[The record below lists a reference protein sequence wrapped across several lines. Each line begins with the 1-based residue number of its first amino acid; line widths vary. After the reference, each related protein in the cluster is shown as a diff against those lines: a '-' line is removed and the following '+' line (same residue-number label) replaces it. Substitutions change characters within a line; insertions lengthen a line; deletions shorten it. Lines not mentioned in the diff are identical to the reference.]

1 MAAMPLRDEE
11 IEYPT
16 SDGRP
21 MAESNLHRKV
31 MADLI
36 AALEQRYLD
45 EPLVWAGGNFLL
57 YFEQGNPRASV
68 SPDVVLV
75 RGVKKWDRPLYK
87 LWEEGRPPDFV
98 IEVTSNSTR
107 HEDLTTKKNLYER
120 LGVSEYFL
128 FDPTG
133 DYLNPQLQGYRL
145 EKGRYIRLAQEPDYS
160 LLSWTTGLR
169 LVPENL
175 NLRLIDAHTGEKL
188 LWITE
193 EAAERRT
200 AERKAEEE
208 AAERRAAER
217 RAEEEAAER
226 RVAERRAEEEA
237 AERRIAERRAEE
249 EAAERRA
256 AERRAEE
263 ETRKRRLL
271 EEELANLRAELERK
285 RT

>member
-1 MAAMPLRDEE
+1 MAAMPLRDEHSEE

-36 AALEQRYLD
+36 AALERHFLD
-45 EPLVWAGGNFLL
+45 DPLAWAGGNFLL
-57 YFEQGNPRASV
+57 YFEKGNPRASV

-75 RGVKKWDRPLYK
+75 RGIEKWDRPLYK

-107 HEDLTTKKNLYER
+107 REDLSKKKDLYER

-133 DYLNPQLQGYRL
+133 DYLNPRLQGYRL
-145 EKGRYIRLAQEPDYS
+145 EQGRFIRLAQEPDGA
-160 LLSWTTGLR
+160 LSSRITDLR
-169 LVPENL
+169 LRPEGL
-175 NLRLIDAHTGEKL
+175 NLRLTDSRTGEKL
-188 LWITE
+188 LWIAE
-193 EAAERRT
+193 EGDARQAAQREARQEAAERQAAERRALE

-208 AAERRAAER
+208 AAARVAAER
-217 RAEEEAAER
+217 KAEDAAAARSRLER
-226 RVAERRAEEEA
+226 
-237 AERRIAERRAEE
+237 
-249 EAAERRA
+249 
-256 AERRAEE
+256 
-263 ETRKRRLL
+263 
-271 EEELANLRAELERK
+271 ELADLRAELGRA
-285 RT
+285 RTEG

>member
-36 AALEQRYLD
+36 AALERHFLD
-45 EPLVWAGGNFLL
+45 DPLAWAGGNFLL
-57 YFEQGNPRASV
+57 YYEKGNPRASV

-75 RGVKKWDRPLYK
+75 RGIEKWDRPLYK

-107 HEDLTTKKNLYER
+107 REDLSRKKDLYER

-133 DYLNPQLQGYRL
+133 DYLNPRLQGYRL
-145 EKGRYIRLAQEPDYS
+145 EQGRYIRLAQEPDGS
-160 LLSWTTGLR
+160 LLSRITDLR
-169 LVPENL
+169 LRPEGL
-175 NLRLIDAHTGEKL
+175 NLRLIDAPTGEKL
-188 LWITE
+188 LWIAE
-193 EAAERRT
+193 EAAERRHLQ
-200 AERKAEEE
+200 K
-208 AAERRAAER
+208 
-217 RAEEEAAER
+217 
-226 RVAERRAEEEA
+226 
-237 AERRIAERRAEE
+237 
-249 EAAERRA
+249 
-256 AERRAEE
+256 
-263 ETRKRRLL
+263 
-271 EEELANLRAELERK
+271 ELANLRAELERQ
-285 RT
+285 RTDG

>member
-45 EPLVWAGGNFLL
+45 DPRAWAGGNFLL
-57 YFEQGNPRASV
+57 YFEKGNPRASV

-75 RGVKKWDRPLYK
+75 RGIEKWDRPLYK

-98 IEVTSNSTR
+98 IEVTSSSTR
-107 HEDLTTKKNLYER
+107 REDVSTKKDLYER

-133 DYLNPQLQGYRL
+133 DYLNPRLQGYRL
-145 EKGRYIRLAQEPDYS
+145 ERGRFVRLTQESDGS
-160 LLSWTTGLR
+160 LLSRITDLR
-169 LVPENL
+169 LQPEGL
-175 NLRLIDAHTGEKL
+175 NLRLIDARTGEKL
-188 LWITE
+188 LWIAE
-193 EAAERRT
+193 EAAARR
-200 AERKAEEE
+200 R
-208 AAERRAAER
+208 
-217 RAEEEAAER
+217 
-226 RVAERRAEEEA
+226 
-237 AERRIAERRAEE
+237 
-249 EAAERRA
+249 
-256 AERRAEE
+256 
-263 ETRKRRLL
+263 L

-285 RT
+285 RTDD

>member
-45 EPLVWAGGNFLL
+45 DPHAWAGGNFLL
-57 YFEQGNPRASV
+57 YFEKGNPRASV
-68 SPDVVLV
+68 SPEVVLV
-75 RGVKKWDRPLYK
+75 RGVEKWDRPLYK

-98 IEVTSNSTR
+98 IEVTSSSTR
-107 HEDLTTKKNLYER
+107 REDVSTKKNLYER

-133 DYLNPQLQGYRL
+133 DYLNPRLQGYCL
-145 EKGRYIRLAQEPDYS
+145 EKRGYTRLAQEPDGS
-160 LLSWTTGLR
+160 LPSRITGLR
-169 LVPENL
+169 LRPEGL
-175 NLRLIDAHTGEKL
+175 NLRLIDDRTGEKL
-188 LWITE
+188 LWI
-193 EAAERRT
+193 A
-200 AERKAEEE
+200 EE

-226 RVAERRAEEEA
+226 CR
-237 AERRIAERRAEE
+237 
-249 EAAERRA
+249 
-256 AERRAEE
+256 
-263 ETRKRRLL
+263 L
-271 EEELANLRAELERK
+271 EEELASLRAELERK
-285 RT
+285 RTGG

>member
-36 AALEQRYLD
+36 AALEQRYLN
-45 EPLVWAGGNFLL
+45 EPRVWAGGNFLL

-75 RGVKKWDRPLYK
+75 RGVRKWDRPLYK

-98 IEVTSNSTR
+98 IEVTSSSTR
-107 HEDLTTKKNLYER
+107 NEDLSAKKNLYER

-133 DYLNPQLQGYRL
+133 DYLNPRLQAYRL
-145 EKGRYIRLAQEPDYS
+145 QEGLQEGRYVRLTHEPDGS
-160 LLSWTTGLR
+160 LLSRVTDLR
-169 LVPENL
+169 LRPESL
-175 NLRLIDAHTGEKL
+175 NLRLIDARTGEKL
-188 LWITE
+188 LWIAE
-193 EAAERRT
+193 EAAERR
-200 AERKAEEE
+200 
-208 AAERRAAER
+208 
-217 RAEEEAAER
+217 
-226 RVAERRAEEEA
+226 
-237 AERRIAERRAEE
+237 
-249 EAAERRA
+249 
-256 AERRAEE
+256 
-263 ETRKRRLL
+263 RL
-271 EEELANLRAELERK
+271 EQELAALRAELERE
-285 RT
+285 R

>member
-36 AALEQRYLD
+36 AALERHFLD
-45 EPLVWAGGNFLL
+45 DPLAWAGGNFLL
-57 YFEQGNPRASV
+57 YFEKGNPRASV

-75 RGVKKWDRPLYK
+75 RGIEKWDRPLYK

-98 IEVTSNSTR
+98 IEVTSSSTR
-107 HEDLTTKKNLYER
+107 REDLSKKKDLYER

-133 DYLNPQLQGYRL
+133 DYLNPRLQGYRL
-145 EKGRYIRLAQEPDYS
+145 EQGRYIRLAQEPDGS
-160 LLSWTTGLR
+160 LPSRITNLR
-169 LVPENL
+169 LQPEGL
-175 NLRLIDAHTGEKL
+175 NLRLTDSRTGEKL
-188 LWITE
+188 LWIAE
-193 EAAERRT
+193 ETVAREV

-208 AAERRAAER
+208 AAARQAAEQ
-217 RAEEEAAER
+217 RATEAERKAEAAT
-226 RVAERRAEEEA
+226 AERSR
-237 AERRIAERRAEE
+237 
-249 EAAERRA
+249 
-256 AERRAEE
+256 
-263 ETRKRRLL
+263 L
-271 EEELANLRAELERK
+271 EEELASLRAELERK
-285 RT
+285 RTDRSID

>member
-36 AALEQRYLD
+36 AALEQRYVD
-45 EPLVWAGGNFLL
+45 EPRVWAGGNFLL

-75 RGVKKWDRPLYK
+75 RGVEKWNRPLYK

-98 IEVTSNSTR
+98 IEVTSGSTR
-107 HEDLTTKKNLYER
+107 REDMSTKKNLYER

-133 DYLNPQLQGYRL
+133 DYLNPRLQGYRL
-145 EKGRYIRLAQEPDYS
+145 EQERYRPLVHDPDGS
-160 LLSWTTGLR
+160 LPSLITGLR
-169 LVPENL
+169 LRPEGE
-175 NLRLIDAHTGEKL
+175 NLRLVDAPTGEKL
-188 LWITE
+188 LWTAEKDAAI
-193 EAAERRT
+193 EAAKRRLEMET
-200 AERKAEEE
+200 AARQ
-208 AAERRAAER
+208 AAER
-217 RAEEEAAER
+217 RAEEEAAARER
-226 RVAERRAEEEA
+226 
-237 AERRIAERRAEE
+237 
-249 EAAERRA
+249 
-256 AERRAEE
+256 
-263 ETRKRRLL
+263 L
-271 EEELANLRAELERK
+271 EKELASLRAELERQ
-285 RT
+285 RTEG